1 MTAPIQNPES
11 RIQNFLFHPWTLRAS
26 RWLLAGVMLGAA
38 LPKLIDPPGFAQS
51 IFAYRLLPM
60 AAVAPLALLLPW
72 LEVLAALALVAGV
85 ARRSAA
91 ALLLAMLLAFTAGL
105 GVNLARGNPVD
116 CGCFGASKV
125 QRSTEQRLFD
135 MKLAILRDLG
145 LALLTVHALWG
156 INRRG

>member
-1 MTAPIQNPES
+1 MTAPIEQRKAKSES
-11 RIQNFLFHPWTLRAS
+11 VLLHPWTLRLS

-38 LPKLIDPPGFAQS
+38 LPKLIDPPGFAQA

-72 LEVLAALALVAGV
+72 LEVLTALALVAGV

-91 ALLLAMLLAFTAGL
+91 ALLLAMMVTFAAGL

-125 QRSTEQRLFD
+125 QRSAEDRLFD
-135 MKLAILRDLG
+135 MKLAILRDVA
-145 LALLTVHALWG
+145 LALLAVHALWG
-156 INRRG
+156 TNRRG